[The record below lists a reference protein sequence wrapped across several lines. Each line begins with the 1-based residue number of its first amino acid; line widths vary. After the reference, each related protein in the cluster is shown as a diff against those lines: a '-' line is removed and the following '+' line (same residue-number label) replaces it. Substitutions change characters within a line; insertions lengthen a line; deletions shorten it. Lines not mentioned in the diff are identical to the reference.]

1 MIYQLGL
8 PAMFETFSYAEHYWD
23 DLRLVLANYEP
34 KLKEKNL
41 PKEEFLDLMEDTG
54 NAYPHVV
61 NSFFVEKFDI

>member
-23 DLRLVLANYEP
+23 DLRQVLANYEP

-41 PKEEFLDLMEDTG
+41 PKEEFLALMEDTG